1 MQRIDI
7 PGRSPIRRP
16 REEYGE
22 ATGNRQAPA
31 LKPSDATSFLNRDGG
46 SAVARPLVKIAAYK
60 LNPPPGKAH
69 LTRAPGRAQVRFR
82 NAPNQGLGRPLVA
95 RARRPGHYDCHGAE
109 CLWPRTRVHL

>member
-60 LNPPPGKAH
+60 LTPPTGKPH
-69 LTRAPGRAQVRFR
+69 LTRAPGGRRFDSETLQTRGWDAPWWHGRDARVAMVKVRT
-82 NAPNQGLGRPLVA
+82 G
-95 RARRPGHYDCHGAE
+95 E
-109 CLWPRTRVHL
+109 